1 MVECFFFSFAFSL
14 IEIFKKAMET
24 YSSGAPQ

>member
-1 MVECFFFSFAFSL
+1 MVECFFSFAFSL

>member
-1 MVECFFFSFAFSL
+1 MVECFFSFAFSL
-14 IEIFKKAMET
+14 TEIFKKAMET